1 MISVGFSH
9 RMTDGMIIKP
19 FGEESISML
28 QGNIKDAPVT
38 DYICALLEKDSSKTS
53 PGGFLESSA
62 RFLDRV
68 QKASITNGKMIAV
81 PHNPRLWDLIGTI
94 TNEYSKNKTIS
105 EMWAVLMKEGDFHML
120 HSHQKPGVVYDKSEF
135 EGISGGLYL
144 KIPEKK
150 PPQGNINYV
159 LDDKVF
165 SWSPKDGDYFVW
177 PSYVIHGVYPFK
189 GPGSRIM
196 VSWNSI

>member
-9 RMTDGMIIKP
+9 RMTNGMIIKP

-28 QGNIKDAPVT
+28 QGNIKDAPIT
-38 DYICALLEKDSSKTS
+38 DYICALLEKDSSKIS
-53 PGGFLESSA
+53 GGGDFLE
-62 RFLDRV
+62 RV

-81 PHNPRLWDLIGTI
+81 PHNPRLWNLITMI
-94 TNEYSKNKTIS
+94 TNEYSKNKS
-105 EMWAVLMKEGDFHML
+105 VLEVWAVLMKEGDFHML
-120 HSHQKPGVVYDKSEF
+120 HSHQKPGSATGVVYEKSKF
-135 EGISGGLYL
+135 EGVSGAFYL

-150 PPQGNINYV
+150 PPQGNVNFV

-196 VSWNSI
+196 ISWNSI